1 MTNPPVV
8 VVGSVNM
15 DLVATAFS
23 IPVPGETVTAS
34 SFNTYPGGKGANQ
47 SVAIAKLGWPVHFI
61 GKIGDDGFGQSLL
74 TALREAGVDTS
85 AVSTVPGPSGVA
97 LITTDAEG
105 QNAIVVTRG
114 ANAHLSAGNILLH
127 RDLIA
132 SAGMVLAQLEVPLP
146 TILQLAKLCSELGVP
161 LMLDPAPATVLPRD
175 LPTQLAWLTPNE
187 REPATLT
194 GRVSTSLTED
204 DPAECAEVLSHMGAR
219 NVLLKRGRH
228 GCFIRVAHPQRCIQV
243 DAFQVAAVDTTAA
256 GDEFNS
262 AFAVALLRGMDLAEA
277 AIFACAAA
285 ALSVTRHGAQSSM
298 PTTDER
304 SAFLST
310 ARRPRIV
317 DDIRSDSH
325 AAS

>member
-105 QNAIVVTRG
+105 QNAIVVTPG
-114 ANAHLSAGNILLH
+114 ANAHLSAGDILLH

-175 LPTQLAWLTPNE
+175 LLTQLAWLTPNE
-187 REPATLT
+187 SESATLT

-298 PTTDER
+298 PTSDEL